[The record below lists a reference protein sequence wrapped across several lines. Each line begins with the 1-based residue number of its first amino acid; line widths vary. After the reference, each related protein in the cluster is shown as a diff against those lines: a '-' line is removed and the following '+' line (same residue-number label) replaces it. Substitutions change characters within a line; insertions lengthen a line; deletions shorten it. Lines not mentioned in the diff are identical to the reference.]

1 MTDYFEEVKFKK
13 AFPHFYCEFS
23 TQIFEDWE
31 YAKIQEY
38 LMEFKDIA
46 MKSFNTKT
54 LTDIG
59 FLLTNYDSKFEFGIY
74 KSYYGWEIIVW
85 DIRGLKQI
93 YKLETTND
101 KMSSDE
107 LKILK
112 GNLRLY
118 S

>member
-1 MTDYFEEVKFKK
+1 MTDYFDEVKFKK
-13 AFPHFYCEFS
+13 ALPHFYCEFS

-38 LMEFKDIA
+38 LMEFKDTA
-46 MKSFNTKT
+46 MKSFNTGA

-85 DIRGLKQI
+85 DIRGCNQI
-93 YKLETTND
+93 YRLETANE
-101 KMSSDE
+101 KMTKEE
-107 LKILK
+107 LRVLK
-112 GNLRLY
+112 NVLLDN
-118 S
+118 